1 MELKIIV
8 QKDEDTGDVSI
19 KDQQSIEN
27 LFMYQK
33 DYIFGDRLWL
43 SNTVFLIWNPVKFQW
58 EFESIDDRI

>member
-8 QKDEDTGDVSI
+8 QNDENGNVFI

-27 LFMYQK
+27 LFGAPR
-33 DYIFGDRLWL
+33 DDIFRDRLWL